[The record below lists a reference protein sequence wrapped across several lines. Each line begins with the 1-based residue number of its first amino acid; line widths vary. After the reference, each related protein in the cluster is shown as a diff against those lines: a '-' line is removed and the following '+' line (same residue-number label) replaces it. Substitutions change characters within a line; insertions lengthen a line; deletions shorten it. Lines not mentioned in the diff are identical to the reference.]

1 VIRHFKSK
9 ALRRLF
15 EDGDARL
22 LPQDQISR
30 SENRLAVLDAAGEV
44 EDMNVA
50 GFGFH
55 KLAGDLKGLCAVKV
69 TGNWRII
76 FRFEDGDAFDVDHLD
91 YH

>member
-1 VIRHFKSK
+1 MIRQFKSK

-22 LPQDQISR
+22 LPPDQVSR
-30 SENRLAVLDAAGEV
+30 IENRLAVLDAAREAD
-44 EDMNVA
+44 DMNIA

-55 KLAGDLKGLCAVKV
+55 KLGGDLKGMFAVKV
-69 TGNWRII
+69 TSNWRII